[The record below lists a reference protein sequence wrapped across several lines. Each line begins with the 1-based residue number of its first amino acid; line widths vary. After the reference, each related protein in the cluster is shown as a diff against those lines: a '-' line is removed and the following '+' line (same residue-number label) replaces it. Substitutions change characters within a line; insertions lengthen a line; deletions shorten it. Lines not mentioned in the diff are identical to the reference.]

1 MGSGQYE
8 RKRKGNEHWD
18 GEIDGCPVVYIKAS
32 NSDTVFI
39 VDAERAEEVSR
50 WTWYERHGYAV
61 SKWNREY
68 IRMHHVIKG
77 RVEGMDTDHI
87 NRNRAD
93 NRASNL
99 RFVPRGVNLRN
110 VGAQPRNMFGLRG
123 VRWVGRE
130 NGWQARVGY
139 KGKRLHLGNYSTPE
153 EASAVVELFVKRL
166 EEAEEEA
173 YYRATGRHF
182 SDPGVPIAV

>member
-8 RKRKGNEHWD
+8 RKRKGNVHWD
-18 GEIDGCPVVYIKAS
+18 GEIDGRPVVYIKAS

-39 VDAERAEEVSR
+39 VDAERAEEVLR
-50 WTWYERHGYAV
+50 YTWGERCGYAT
-61 SKWNREY
+61 SKGPNGR
-68 IRMHHVIKG
+68 IRMHHLIKG
-77 RVEGMDTDHI
+77 RVEGMDTDHV
-87 NRNRAD
+87 NRDKGD

-110 VGAQPRNMFGLRG
+110 VDAQPRNMLGLRG
-123 VRWVGRE
+123 VRWLGRE
-130 NGWQARVGY
+130 GGWQARVGY

-153 EASAVVELFVKRL
+153 EASAVVERFVKSL
-166 EEAEEEA
+166 EQAEEEA

-182 SDPGVPIAV
+182 SDPGEPIAV

>member
-1 MGSGQYE
+1 MYY
-8 RKRKGNEHWD
+8 KRKGNEHWD
-18 GEIDGCPVVYIKAS
+18 GEIDGRPVVYIKAR

-39 VDAERAEEVSR
+39 VDAERAEEVLR
-50 WTWYERHGYAV
+50 YTWRDQNGYAV
-61 SKWNREY
+61 GWGISGR

-87 NRNRAD
+87 NRNRVD

-110 VGAQPRNMFGLRG
+110 VDAQPRNMFGLRG
-123 VRWVGRE
+123 VRWLGRE
-130 NGWQARVGY
+130 GGWQARVGY